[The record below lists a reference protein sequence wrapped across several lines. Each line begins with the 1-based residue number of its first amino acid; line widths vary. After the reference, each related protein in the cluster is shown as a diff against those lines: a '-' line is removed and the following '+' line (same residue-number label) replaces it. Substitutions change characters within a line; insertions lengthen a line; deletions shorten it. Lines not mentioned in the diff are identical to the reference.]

1 MKKHIYLTGFMGAGK
16 SRIGRT
22 LAVEW
27 DWPFYDT
34 DALIEEETGQT
45 IMQLFEEKGEALFR
59 QKEAEIVRRISRD
72 EYPAVIAL
80 GGGAL
85 MNENSYDL
93 IRQNGLLIYIKST
106 PERILERVRHT
117 NKRPLLKMEKDGQFE
132 QRLLERIK
140 ELSTQRE
147 PVYARADIVYLRD
160 GLEPEQIVSELNV
173 LIRQKWE
180 D

>member
-1 MKKHIYLTGFMGAGK
+1 MGAGK

-45 IMQLFEEKGEALFR
+45 IMQLFEEKGEVFFR
-59 QKEAEIVRRISRD
+59 QKEAEIVLRISVD
-72 EYPAVIAL
+72 AYPAVISL

-85 MNENSYDL
+85 MNESSYEL

-117 NKRPLLKMEKDGQFE
+117 DKRPLLKIEKDEYFE
-132 QRLLERIK
+132 QRLLKKIK
-140 ELSTQRE
+140 ELSTERE

-160 GLEPEQIVSELNV
+160 GLEPEAIVAELNA
-173 LIRQKWE
+173 LIHQKWE
-180 D
+180 AINEND